1 MKGEGG
7 GRLMIMETFL
17 QLAAKMANQREMEAL
32 MRRQAVPPNFGLNGT
47 NGPVVFNNPISI
59 PPHLM
64 AAMQQNHHNGA
75 FSAPGMDA
83 QNFARQS
90 QIQREL
96 FHLFVFFHRIRL
108 CLLKLIGK
116 V

>member
-1 MKGEGG
+1 M
-7 GRLMIMETFL
+7 GRLMSMESSL

-32 MRRQAVPPNFGLNGT
+32 MRRQAVPSNFGLNGT
-47 NGPVVFNNPISI
+47 NGPVVFNNPLPINI
-59 PPHLM
+59 PPHLV

-96 FHLFVFFHRIRL
+96 FHLFVFYTIRFDYVYW
-108 CLLKLIGK
+108 KWME
-116 V
+116 